1 MGQAVSGW
9 LGQALPRAQGWGKQA
24 STSVL
29 GWLAG
34 AEHSQGALAGVR
46 VSQVWQRG
54 EAVAAT
60 WGGAEKGEW
69 TVGTTSCSLLFH
81 TPLAYQP
88 LLQLLHSAAA
98 LSLSH
103 RPLLPLGD

>member
-1 MGQAVSGW
+1 MGKVRWRGGWVLDGTGQAISGW

-34 AEHSQGALAGVR
+34 AEHRQGALAGTR

-54 EAVAAT
+54 EAVAAM
-60 WGGAEKGEW
+60 WGAEKGEW
-69 TVGTTSCSLLFH
+69 TVGTASCSPFFR
-81 TPLAYQP
+81 TPSAY
-88 LLQLLHSAAA
+88 
-98 LSLSH
+98 
-103 RPLLPLGD
+103 RPILKLP